1 MRLCIYFLSLIL
13 IWSCGSEPIPEPQ
26 ATVLIAPADL
36 NECTTA
42 LVLSETE
49 RQVKFQWTLALNTD
63 SYELVVVNT
72 LTNARYEK
80 TSSLLTESIVLT
92 SGASYRWYVNS
103 KSLLSSAVGKSS
115 VRQFYLEGSQDESY
129 LPFPAVLLRPENQSI
144 VDLES
149 SGDFL
154 FDWEGYDLDEDIV
167 SYAVYFGKTEDN
179 LDLVQEGL
187 TVSQL
192 SLSLDTGERYFWQI
206 ITLDSEGN
214 TSKSEVYSFQTA
226 D

>member
-1 MRLCIYFLSLIL
+1 
-13 IWSCGSEPIPEPQ
+13 
-26 ATVLIAPADL
+26 
-36 NECTTA
+36 
-42 LVLSETE
+42 
-49 RQVKFQWTLALNTD
+49 
-63 SYELVVVNT
+63 
-72 LTNARYEK
+72 
-80 TSSLLTESIVLT
+80 
-92 SGASYRWYVNS
+92 
-103 KSLLSSAVGKSS
+103 VGKSS

-149 SGDFL
+149 LGDFL

-167 SYAVYFGKTEDN
+167 SYAVYLGKTEDN

>member
-1 MRLCIYFLSLIL
+1 MRLRIYFLSLIL
-13 IWSCGSEPIPEPQ
+13 FWSCGPEPIPEPQ
-26 ATVLIAPADL
+26 ATILIAPTDL

-149 SGDFL
+149 LGDFL

-167 SYAVYFGKTEDN
+167 SYAVYLGKTEDN

-192 SLSLDTGERYFWQI
+192 SLSLDTG
-206 ITLDSEGN
+206 
-214 TSKSEVYSFQTA
+214 
-226 D
+226 

>member
-115 VRQFYLEGSQDESY
+115 VQQFYLEGSQDESY

-167 SYAVYFGKTEDN
+167 SYAVYLGKTEDN

>member
-49 RQVKFQWTLALNTD
+49 RQVKFKWTLALNTD

-103 KSLLSSAVGKSS
+103 KSLFSSAVGKSS

-167 SYAVYFGKTEDN
+167 SYAVYLGKTEDN

>member
-1 MRLCIYFLSLIL
+1 M
-13 IWSCGSEPIPEPQ
+13 
-26 ATVLIAPADL
+26 
-36 NECTTA
+36 
-42 LVLSETE
+42 VLSETE

-72 LTNARYEK
+72 MTNARYEK

-129 LPFPAVLLRPENQSI
+129 LHFPAVLLRPENQSI

-167 SYAVYFGKTEDN
+167 SYAVYLGKTEDN

-187 TVSQL
+187 TVSKL

-226 D
+226 DLSLIHI

>member
-167 SYAVYFGKTEDN
+167 SYAVYLGKTEDN

-214 TSKSEVYSFQTA
+214 TSKS

>member
-103 KSLLSSAVGKSS
+103 KSLFSSAVGKSS

-154 FDWEGYDLDEDIV
+154 FDWKVTIWMKIL
-167 SYAVYFGKTEDN
+167 
-179 LDLVQEGL
+179 
-187 TVSQL
+187 
-192 SLSLDTGERYFWQI
+192 
-206 ITLDSEGN
+206 
-214 TSKSEVYSFQTA
+214 
-226 D
+226 

>member
-13 IWSCGSEPIPEPQ
+13 IWSCGSEPIPEPL

-103 KSLLSSAVGKSS
+103 KSLFSSAVGKSS

-154 FDWEGYDLDEDIV
+154 FDWEGYDLYEDIV
-167 SYAVYFGKTEDN
+167 SYAVYLGKTEDN

>member
-72 LTNARYEK
+72 LTNARYGK
-80 TSSLLTESIVLT
+80 TSALLTESIVLT

-154 FDWEGYDLDEDIV
+154 FDWEGYDLDEDIM
-167 SYAVYFGKTEDN
+167 SYAVYLGKTEDN

>member
-1 MRLCIYFLSLIL
+1 
-13 IWSCGSEPIPEPQ
+13 
-26 ATVLIAPADL
+26 
-36 NECTTA
+36 
-42 LVLSETE
+42 
-49 RQVKFQWTLALNTD
+49 
-63 SYELVVVNT
+63 VVVNT

>member
-149 SGDFL
+149 LGDFL

-167 SYAVYFGKTEDN
+167 SYAVYLGKTEDN

>member
-167 SYAVYFGKTEDN
+167 SYAVYLGKTEDN

>member
-167 SYAVYFGKTEDN
+167 SYAVYLGKTEDN

-206 ITLDSEGN
+206 ITIDSEGN

>member
-103 KSLLSSAVGKSS
+103 KSLFSSAVGKSS

-167 SYAVYFGKTEDN
+167 SYAVYLGKTEDN

>member
-167 SYAVYFGKTEDN
+167 SYAVYLGKTEDN

-187 TVSQL
+187 IVSQL

>member
-167 SYAVYFGKTEDN
+167 SYAVYLGKTEDN

-206 ITLDSEGN
+206 IILDSEGN

>member
-115 VRQFYLEGSQDESY
+115 LRQFYLEGSQDESY

-167 SYAVYFGKTEDN
+167 SYAVYLGKTEDN

>member
-167 SYAVYFGKTEDN
+167 SYAVYLGKTEDN

-192 SLSLDTGERYFWQI
+192 SLSFDTGERYFWQI

>member
-154 FDWEGYDLDEDIV
+154 FDWEGYDLDEDIM
-167 SYAVYFGKTEDN
+167 SYAVYLGKTEDN